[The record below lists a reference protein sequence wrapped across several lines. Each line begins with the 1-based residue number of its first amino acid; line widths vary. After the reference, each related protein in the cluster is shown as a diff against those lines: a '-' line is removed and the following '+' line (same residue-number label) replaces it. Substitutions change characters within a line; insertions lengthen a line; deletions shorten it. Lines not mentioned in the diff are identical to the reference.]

1 MKKSSLLLALGAS
14 LLAYLPAHAFPDRA
28 VTVVVPFGAGSSV
41 DIHSR
46 DFAQAFGRA
55 VKHPVI
61 VDNKAGAEGSI
72 GAMATLNAVAD
83 GHTLMFTSSSIPV
96 LDPVMKKNM
105 NFNPVKDFTPIC
117 TIGRT
122 NSVINITGD
131 NPIKSAAAL
140 IAAAKENPDKLS
152 FAYASASTRLS
163 GELFL
168 QAAGIKML
176 GVPYKASVAAL
187 ADVAAGQV
195 DLMFIDEVSAAP
207 FYKSGKLR
215 PLAVSTATR
224 SELLP
229 DVPTG
234 VEVGVPEYRVQPWFG
249 IYVSAKTPPAVV
261 VQLRELVSQ
270 VVNSPQAMAQMKR
283 RGLVPFVSC
292 GGDMAKLQADELAIW
307 REVTKKAGIEPQ

>member
-1 MKKSSLLLALGAS
+1 MKKIPLIFAACTSLGAS
-14 LLAYLPAHAFPDRA
+14 LCAQAFPDRA
-28 VTVVVPFGAGSSV
+28 VTVIVPFGAGSSV

-46 DFAQAFGRA
+46 DFAQALGRTI
-55 VKHPVI
+55 KLPVI
-61 VDNKAGAEGSI
+61 VENKAGAEGSI
-72 GAMATLNAVAD
+72 GAQATLNAAAD
-83 GHTLMFTSSSIPV
+83 GQTLMFTSSSIPV
-96 LDPVMKKNM
+96 LDPVMKKSM
-105 NFNPVKDFTPIC
+105 SFDPVKDFTPIC
-117 TIGRT
+117 TVGRT

-131 NPIKSAAAL
+131 SPIKSAAAL
-140 IAAAKENPDKLS
+140 ISAAKANPGKLS

-163 GELFL
+163 GELFQ

-215 PLAVSTATR
+215 PLAVSTVTR
-224 SELLP
+224 SEQLP

-234 VEVGVPEYRVQPWFG
+234 AEVGIPQYKVQPWFG
-249 IYVSAKTPPAVV
+249 IYVSSKTSPAVV
-261 VQLRELVSQ
+261 VKLRELVSQ
-270 VVNSPQAMAQMKR
+270 AVNSPENAAQMKR
-283 RGLVPFVSC
+283 RGLSSFVLC
-292 GGDMAKLQADELAIW
+292 GGEMAQLQSEELVVW

>member
-1 MKKSSLLLALGAS
+1 MKKSHLLLAISVSLGA
-14 LLAYLPAHAFPDRA
+14 AVPAQAFPDRP

-46 DFAQAFGRA
+46 DFALAFGKA
-55 VKHPVI
+55 VKQPVI
-61 VDNKAGAEGSI
+61 VENKAGAEGSI
-72 GAMATLNAVAD
+72 GAMAALNAAAD
-83 GHTLMFTSSSIPV
+83 GQTLMFTSSSIPV

-105 NFNPVKDFTPIC
+105 SFDPVKDFTPIC
-117 TIGRT
+117 TVGRT
-122 NSVINITGD
+122 NSVLNITGD
-131 NPIKSAAAL
+131 SPIKSATEL
-140 IAAAKENPDKLS
+140 IAAAKAQPGKLT
-152 FAYASASTRLS
+152 FAYASASTRLA
-163 GELFL
+163 GELF
-168 QAAGIKML
+168 QQSAGIKML

-215 PLAVSTATR
+215 PLAVSTVTR

-234 VEVGVPEYRVQPWFG
+234 AEVGIPDYRVQPWFG
-249 IYVSAKTPPAVV
+249 IYVAAKTPPALVI
-261 VQLRELVSQ
+261 QLRELVSQ
-270 VVNSPQAMAQMKR
+270 VIKAPETAAQMKK
-283 RGLVPFVSC
+283 RGLVPFVVC
-292 GGDMAKLQADELAIW
+292 GGDMVKLQADELTTW